1 MRPALGPRLDHISQK
16 RARPTLP
23 EDVIIQLNTDV
34 VQLIKPT
41 PVDPQELGVRVQVV
55 ILNYALARQ
64 EPLES

>member
-16 RARPTLP
+16 RARPILP
-23 EDVIIQLNTDV
+23 EDVIIQLNTDI
-34 VQLIKPT
+34 VQLIKLT
-41 PVDPQELGVRVQVV
+41 PVGPQELGVCVQVV